1 MDRKKEAADV
11 LRLGIAPIAAPEDTY
26 ELVPLGSPAG
36 TYNLTELR
44 AIRQAQLRSERYV
57 PRPTDMA
64 ASMLP
69 WKTRGGPH

>member
-1 MDRKKEAADV
+1 MTMKQV
-11 LRLGIAPIAAPEDTY
+11 PCPAPEDTY

-44 AIRQAQLRSERYV
+44 ASRKRQEESKRYV
-57 PRPTDMA
+57 VPPTDMA
-64 ASMLP
+64 GSMLP